1 MKEIGVG
8 VIGAGFIGSKHAEI
22 YASLEG
28 CRLVG
33 ICDVNQERLH
43 AQCEK
48 LHCRP
53 FTDYRELVERDDV
66 DAVSICLPEANHVG
80 ASVDCAQRGKHI
92 LLEKPLATSLE
103 DCDRILEAVAGSGVT
118 FTVGHLLRFDPKYAQ
133 AYEYVRSGGIGNIV
147 QVKAQRNGM
156 ISAGYGAGRGT
167 SVMFHVGIHDVDLML
182 WFADDSPIRV
192 SAEKADGVL
201 GSLGTEDAVLSTV
214 KFRKGAIGSVG
225 ASWVLN
231 DRLGSGVN
239 ASMEII
245 GDKGYI
251 SIDLGAERGLRVFSD
266 SDGWLFPDL
275 WHWPSFGG
283 TMGGALEAQLR
294 HFLRCIREQTPPLVS
309 GVEARSAVAVVLAA
323 LESASKGVPVM
334 LGS

>member
-8 VIGAGFIGSKHAEI
+8 VIGAGFIGSKHAEV

-33 ICDVNQERLH
+33 MCDVNHERLH

-48 LHCRP
+48 LHCQP
-53 FTDYRELVERDDV
+53 FTDYRELIERDDV
-66 DAVSICLPEANHVG
+66 DAVSICLPEANHVK
-80 ASVDCAQRGKHI
+80 ASVECAQGGKHI
-92 LLEKPLATSLE
+92 LLEKPLATNLE
-103 DCDRILEAVAGSGVT
+103 DCDRILDAVAGSGVT

-225 ASWVLN
+225 ASWVLG

-251 SIDLGAERGLRVFSD
+251 GIDLGAERGLRVFSD

-283 TMGGALEAQLR
+283 RMGGALEAQLR

-309 GVEARSAVAVVLAA
+309 GAEARSAVAVVLAA
-323 LESASKGVPVM
+323 LESASKGVPVT